1 MKEFSSGLTERRGMK
16 EFRSGPTERRGMKE
30 LSNGIT
36 TMVQQEIMQL
46 MA

>member
-1 MKEFSSGLTERRGMK
+1 MKEYS
-16 EFRSGPTERRGMKE
+16 SGPTERRGMKE

-36 TMVQQEIMQL
+36 TTVQQEIMQL